1 MMKQSAH
8 ACVTLTVEV
17 SIGSSWEDDCP
28 LSQIHKQALQEAQ
41 EKLKRLF
48 EKERGNGNLR
58 LVGEAKV
65 TVIIVERA

>member
-8 ACVTLTVEV
+8 ARVTITVEV
-17 SIGSSWEDDCP
+17 SVGSSWGDDCP
-28 LSQIHKQALQEAQ
+28 ISQVHKQAAQEAQ
-41 EKLKRLF
+41 EKLERLF
-48 EKERGNGNLR
+48 EKERGNLR